1 MAVGKPKYSVFVKGM
16 IVHKAY
22 FDGKKENR
30 NKRNRIQ
37 IAKEYGVAERTIRGW
52 KSQDFHLLYVECWTD
67 PEKRAQLESVVPVMR
82 KRKFRPDTLQQLKEY
97 DLNNKMA
104 SMGELAAQA
113 SVLEKELCKNMKRRS
128 LLCLLRR
135 YRTEWTKVDPTDAV
149 IIEGAVV
156 EDVLFKDTVACT
168 ADDGRSVDP
177 GGGEGGG
184 SVSWNDN
191 DSNGMC
197 EGIDIISNSGSSES
211 GKTDNLKQRRH
222 ALSKAINSDA
232 KQQVLVSCSTPKCV
246 HPPHE
251 KQTDAIVRNTVCIPE
266 ISKQQSYTITID
278 NELVARTLLELANDG
293 IDDEE
298 WDDDYYYFI
307 RMQALLK

>member
-52 KSQDFHLLYVECWTD
+52 KIQDFHLLYVECRTD

-113 SVLEKELCKNMKRRS
+113 IVLEKELCKNMKRRS

-135 YRTEWTKVDPTDAV
+135 YRMEWTKVDPTDAV
-149 IIEGAVV
+149 IVEDAVV
-156 EDVLFKDTVACT
+156 EDVKDTVAGT

-184 SVSWNDN
+184 SVNWNDN

-211 GKTDNLKQRRH
+211 GKTGNLKQQRGH

-266 ISKQQSYTITID
+266 NSKQQSYTITID